1 MHQIKFSAVVGVVSL
16 LLAAGPALAQ
26 AELPA
31 KMQGKW
37 TSLPSR
43 KVGGSTIELVKME
56 NAEKA
61 QVKVTLTEVVIHT
74 QAWCDFGTVETVAEK
89 RGDSW
94 QISVPHRRCPSFFIT
109 IKPVEAKQRFEGTF
123 TNDIGGQGRIF
134 YEW

>member
-26 AELPA
+26 ADLAA

-37 TSLPSR
+37 TSLVSG

-61 QVKVTLTEVVIHT
+61 QVKVTLTEAVGPPHGY
-74 QAWCDFGTVETVAEK
+74 WCDFGTVETVAEK

-94 QISVPHRRCPSFFIT
+94 QISVPHRRC
-109 IKPVEAKQRFEGTF
+109 AA
-123 TNDIGGQGRIF
+123 
-134 YEW
+134 